1 MTEVNKVLY
10 ETNHTNDTNDTN
22 HTNHTHPPHLPHLTT
37 THHPH
42 QVNKIH
48 AKNEF
53 LAPTRVQ
60 RMKDE
65 ECFIVRQN
73 ATRTLL

>member
-1 MTEVNKVLY
+1 
-10 ETNHTNDTNDTN
+10 
-22 HTNHTHPPHLPHLTT
+22 
-37 THHPH
+37 
-42 QVNKIH
+42 VNKIH

-65 ECFIVRQN
+65 ECFIVRQY